1 MEQTGEMS
9 VTNLILQVVIEQN
22 YNLVSLENTFLSTY
36 TNIDIEIGR
45 RQTQTYANTKTLW

>member
-1 MEQTGEMS
+1 MS

-36 TNIDIEIGR
+36 TNLDIEIGR
-45 RQTQTYANTKTLW
+45 IQTQTYANTKTLR